1 MSANPAPQ
9 SAPDRK
15 LKAVPRPESTAKLRY
30 ARLIHDRRQ
39 GERVLLLLRR
49 HPAVLVRDLV
59 APLLL
64 LILWLISL
72 YFFAPFVAGLEVDP
86 LVVASAPPSW
96 LVPLLWVAWLSAG
109 LVALAWMAYA
119 VLDWRQDWIALT
131 NQRVIVMSKT
141 LFLRETRRDA
151 PLSKVQNVTAN
162 HPNALGTALDFGDIE
177 IDTAGTGALTFKSL
191 PHPSQFRETVFSQ
204 QAAYQ
209 ATQPP
214 AEDVRKEA
222 VRAIILGQ
230 APSPPASAPKAHASN
245 LAPTSPQQQVFIWHK
260 HWAYLVRSNRVPII
274 LLAGALLIW
283 LVLDV
288 ITGPGMGDSVA
299 GLLGWAVLL
308 LVPVCGLWIA
318 WSWED
323 WHNDVY
329 KLDHERLYHIESLP
343 LGLREQSKE
352 TLVNRVSDVMYL
364 IPGPLANLLDFGDV
378 VIKTPGEASELVF
391 AGIPH
396 PRRVQQTIMERVDI
410 NRRSAPVPDREIEA
424 WIRAYH
430 EANRGPGVISD
441 K

>member
-9 SAPDRK
+9 SAPVRK
-15 LKAVPRPESTAKLRY
+15 LKAVPRPESKANLRY

-49 HPAVLVRDLV
+49 HPAVLARDLV

-64 LILWLISL
+64 LILWLVSL

-86 LVVASAPPSW
+86 LVVTNAPPDW
-96 LVPLLWVAWLSAG
+96 LVPGLWMAWLSAG
-109 LVALAWMAYA
+109 FVSLAWMAYA
-119 VLDWRQDWIALT
+119 VLDWREDWIALT
-131 NQRVIVMSKT
+131 NQRVIVMNKT

-177 IDTAGTGALTFKSL
+177 IDTAGIGALTFKSL

-209 ATQPP
+209 AKQPP
-214 AEDVRKEA
+214 ADDVRKEA
-222 VRAIILGQ
+222 VRAIILGR
-230 APSPPASAPKAHASN
+230 APSSPERAPKAQANS

-283 LVLDV
+283 IVLDV
-288 ITGPGMGDSVA
+288 ITGPGVGDSVA
-299 GLLGWAVLL
+299 GMLGWAALL

-323 WHNDVY
+323 WRNDVY

-396 PRRVQQTIMERVDI
+396 PRRVQQTIMERVDV
-410 NRRSAPVPDREIEA
+410 NRRAAPVPDREIEA

-430 EANRGPGVISD
+430 EANEGRGVGGPG
-441 K
+441 